1 MPSAWDR
8 LTSSLKDR
16 RKAQAGTTLIELLVS
31 LMIVGLA
38 LVLIVG
44 TFSTGLLDATLAK
57 RNTAVDAVVQYEME
71 KIGARAFSSTP
82 VSASYSECFA
92 TESPTNPAPAPCTGG
107 QYTLRVDVVGNW
119 NGTSTTV
126 QVWTITIS
134 SLPSGS
140 QIGSSV
146 SIFKVNY
153 Q

>member
-1 MPSAWDR
+1 MPSVRER
-8 LTSSLKDR
+8 LTSTLKDR

-71 KIGARAFSSTP
+71 KIGASAFSN
-82 VSASYSECFA
+82 SAAAYSECFA
-92 TESPTNPAPAPCTGG
+92 TESPTSAAPAPCTGS
-107 QYTLRVDVVGNW
+107 QYTLRADVTWTW
-119 NGTSTTV
+119 NPSSTTV
-126 QVWTITIS
+126 QVWTIAIS
-134 SLPSGS
+134 SLPSGT
-140 QIGSSV
+140 QVGLPV
-146 SIFKVNY
+146 SIFKVSY